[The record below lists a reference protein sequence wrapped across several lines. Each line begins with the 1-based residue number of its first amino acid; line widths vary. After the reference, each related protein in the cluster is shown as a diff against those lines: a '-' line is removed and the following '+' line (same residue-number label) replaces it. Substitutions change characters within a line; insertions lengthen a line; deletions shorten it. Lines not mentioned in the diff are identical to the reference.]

1 MGGITLP
8 SASAAVISGAGRIV
22 VYAQSAAGA
31 AAQSKRNSSIAGA
44 VSGLDVQFRPPQWS
58 QPALTMITVPAAYAG
73 AIAVAGGGS
82 SASVSSL
89 TNTGQKAADG
99 TPLYSMNVNGTN
111 PMQSQPNAAPQML
124 VFDAVMR
131 ASHSQQARP
140 TMHPIQD
147 NANFTDHIVLDPAH
161 LSLDIL
167 MTDVLPAYASGQW
180 VGNSSK
186 SIACFNTLCALR
198 DARVPLQVTT
208 RLKTYQNMF
217 ILNVLPDDTVRTRY
231 GLRATVEFQQ
241 INLFSV
247 ATSVTSARSQT
258 TDYTSIGQT
267 GTSAVPTGV
276 TAQNSDAGHTSTAAI
291 QQQTG
296 TMIGS
301 GNWSDNSFNQTL
313 SYLRSIGKVS

>member
-1 MGGITLP
+1 MGGISLP
-8 SASAAVISGAGRIV
+8 ASSAAVISGAGRII
-22 VYAQSAAGA
+22 VYVQSTIEA
-31 AAQSKRNSSIAGA
+31 AAQSARNSSIARS
-44 VSGLDVQFRPPQWS
+44 VSRLDVQFRPPQWS
-58 QPALTMITVPAAYAG
+58 QPALTMLTVPASYAG
-73 AIAVAGGGS
+73 AIAAAQTQGSQSTSNTASVTGS
-82 SASVSSL
+82 SHTSS
-89 TNTGQKAADG
+89 T
-99 TPLYSMNVNGTN
+99 
-111 PMQSQPNAAPQML
+111 AAPQML

-247 ATSVTSARSQT
+247 ATSVTSARPQT
-258 TDYTSIGQT
+258 TDSTAIGQT
-267 GTSAVPTGV
+267 GTSTVPTGV

-301 GNWSDNSFNQTL
+301 GNWSDNSFNQTI
-313 SYLRSIGKVS
+313 SFLRNSGKCPSCH

>member
-1 MGGITLP
+1 
-8 SASAAVISGAGRIV
+8 
-22 VYAQSAAGA
+22 
-31 AAQSKRNSSIAGA
+31 
-44 VSGLDVQFRPPQWS
+44 
-58 QPALTMITVPAAYAG
+58 
-73 AIAVAGGGS
+73 
-82 SASVSSL
+82 
-89 TNTGQKAADG
+89 
-99 TPLYSMNVNGTN
+99 
-111 PMQSQPNAAPQML
+111 
-124 VFDAVMR
+124 
-131 ASHSQQARP
+131 
-140 TMHPIQD
+140 
-147 NANFTDHIVLDPAH
+147 
-161 LSLDIL
+161 
-167 MTDVLPAYASGQW
+167 
-180 VGNSSK
+180 
-186 SIACFNTLCALR
+186 
-198 DARVPLQVTT
+198 
-208 RLKTYQNMF
+208 MF

>member
-1 MGGITLP
+1 MGGISLP
-8 SASAAVISGAGRIV
+8 ASSAAVISGAGRII
-22 VYAQSAAGA
+22 VYAQSTTEA
-31 AAQSKRNSSIAGA
+31 AAQSARNSSIASS

-58 QPALTMITVPAAYAG
+58 QPALTMLTVPASYAG
-73 AIAVAGGGS
+73 AIAAAQTQGSQSTSNTASVTGS
-82 SASVSSL
+82 SETSS
-89 TNTGQKAADG
+89 T
-99 TPLYSMNVNGTN
+99 
-111 PMQSQPNAAPQML
+111 AAPQML

-247 ATSVTSARSQT
+247 ATSVTSARPQT
-258 TDYTSIGQT
+258 TDSTAIGQT
-267 GTSAVPTGV
+267 GTSAVPPGV
-276 TAQNSDAGHTSTAAI
+276 IRQNGEPTLSQDSIHAI
-291 QQQTG
+291 LQG
-296 TMIGS
+296 A
-301 GNWSDNSFNQTL
+301 GNWSSNNVGGV
-313 SYLRSIGKVS
+313 I

>member
-1 MGGITLP
+1 
-8 SASAAVISGAGRIV
+8 
-22 VYAQSAAGA
+22 
-31 AAQSKRNSSIAGA
+31 
-44 VSGLDVQFRPPQWS
+44 
-58 QPALTMITVPAAYAG
+58 MITVPASYAG
-73 AIAVAGGGS
+73 AIASANASTVATQPVRNGGTDS
-82 SASVSSL
+82 NPTFSMSITVSEKSA
-89 TNTGQKAADG
+89 T
-99 TPLYSMNVNGTN
+99 
-111 PMQSQPNAAPQML
+111 AAPQML

-247 ATSVTSARSQT
+247 ATSVTSARPQT
-258 TDYTSIGQT
+258 TDSTAIGQT
-267 GTSAVPTGV
+267 GTSTVPTGV
-276 TAQNSDAGHTSTAAI
+276 TAQNSDAGHTSTATI

-301 GNWSDNSFNQTL
+301 GNWSDNSFNQTI
-313 SYLRSIGKVS
+313 SFLRNSGKCPSCH